1 MLLVKIQRE
10 EDDRMDMTIDT
21 DKFNTKLGQSIPI
34 DDVDESLIKPYYLSE
49 EKRNLKRVLWEAK
62 HGDWVKTQEL
72 KLKERELSKSTK

>member
-1 MLLVKIQRE
+1 
-10 EDDRMDMTIDT
+10 MDMTIDT